1 MTATRCVDCMAR
13 RQATL
18 YVAFELGWSEWKLAF
33 GVGAGVPARL
43 RSMGARQLAAL
54 DEEIRKAKLRFGLP
68 ANALVVSC
76 YEAGRDGFWLHRYL
90 VSRGIDNVVVDSA
103 SIEVNRRSR
112 RAKSDRLDAAKLLSQ
127 LLRYHAGESRV
138 WSVVVVPS
146 EADEDKRQLHREL
159 MELKAERTEHVN
171 RIKGLLASCG
181 LVVREIDAT
190 FLETLRQLRT
200 WNGQA
205 VPAELERRLRREYA
219 RWQLLEAQIEE
230 LSRERVQRIRRSSER
245 EMSKVRQL
253 LQVAG
258 VGQNSAWLLV
268 HELFGWRRFAN
279 RRQLGALAGLAP
291 SPYQSGS
298 SNHEQGI
305 SKAGNPRLRAML
317 VEISWGWLRWQPHS
331 ALTRWYQERFGR
343 GTSRY
348 RRVGI
353 VALARKL
360 LVALWRYVETGE
372 IPQGAE
378 LVDWEAKLK
387 GRRVAL
393 ACC

>member
-1 MTATRCVDCMAR
+1 M
-13 RQATL
+13 
-18 YVAFELGWSEWKLAF
+18 
-33 GVGAGVPARL
+33 
-43 RSMGARQLAAL
+43 
-54 DEEIRKAKLRFGLP
+54 
-68 ANALVVSC
+68 VSC